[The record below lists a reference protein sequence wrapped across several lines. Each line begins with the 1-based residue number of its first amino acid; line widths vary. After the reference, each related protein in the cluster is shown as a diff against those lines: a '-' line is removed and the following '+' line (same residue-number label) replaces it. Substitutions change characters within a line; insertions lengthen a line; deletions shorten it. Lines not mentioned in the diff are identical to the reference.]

1 MNCMHR
7 VLGAAFGVA
16 LAMAL
21 PSAFGQ
27 SFGSPVPPG
36 IGGHNGLP
44 GTQPP
49 LPEVKGG
56 VSWDELA
63 KVTPVRSG
71 SRVVPQ
77 FDKGVLNLNGRDI
90 RIAGFMMPLSA
101 AAQQTHFLLTVTP
114 QTCSFCIPAGPEGM
128 IEVKTKAPVRMT
140 FDPVVLSG
148 KFAVLPNDPNGLYYR
163 LTEAQPSK

>member
-1 MNCMHR
+1 MTR
-7 VLGAAFGVA
+7 TYWIAIVAAATALAFGP
-16 LAMAL
+16 L
-21 PSAFGQ
+21 SAGAQ

-36 IGGHNGLP
+36 VGGHNGLP

-56 VSWDELA
+56 VSWDDLA
-63 KVTPVRSG
+63 KVTPTRSG
-71 SRVVPQ
+71 NRVVPQ
-77 FDKGVLNLNGRDI
+77 FDRAVLSLNGRDI

-101 AAQQTHFLLTVTP
+101 APQQTHFLLTVTP

-128 IEVKTKAPVRMT
+128 IEVQTKTPVRTT
-140 FDPVVLSG
+140 FEPVVLSG
-148 KFAVLPNDPNGLYYR
+148 RFAVLPNDPNGLYYR